1 MTKKEKKDKSTAMK
15 ALDIPVNRRSAFMRF
30 ANNWGRF
37 NMYGDWKFYE
47 YSPLEAEH
55 KATKTMQQMWDFYL
69 DAYVLK

>member
-37 NMYGDWKFYE
+37 NMYDDWKFYE

-55 KATKTMQQMWDFYL
+55 KATKNNATNVGFL
-69 DAYVLK
+69 FGCLCT